1 MPIDNL
7 IGAFTK
13 IKTAFSDNEGESSL
27 QKFYQ
32 KVSEYGTLVRARY
45 EVNFSGIENLT
56 FFITDI
62 DVPSIRMNVTQVYY
76 EGQMVEVPQVYEFD
90 HDFNMTVL
98 CDGKGILYTTVVN
111 WLMTV
116 GGDSLLNSGYT
127 MTIRALG
134 DGVNTDGMTITF
146 NGVRFKNIS
155 GLSFSSSDPSLA
167 TFNIGCSAINF
178 TATMGSLKKIAGIFG
193 ALGTLGGFDANSIVN
208 SIGQA

>member
-13 IKTAFSDNEGESSL
+13 VKTAFQDSEGESSL
-27 QKFYQ
+27 KKFYQ
-32 KVSEYGTLVRARY
+32 KVSEYGTIVRARY
-45 EVNFSGIENLT
+45 EVNFSGIDNLT

-62 DVPSIRMNVTQVYY
+62 DVPAIRMNVTQVYY
-76 EGQMVEVPQVYEFD
+76 EGQMVEVPQIYEFD
-90 HDFNMTVL
+90 HDFSMTVL
-98 CDGKGILYTTVVN
+98 CDGKGVLYTTMVN

-127 MTIRALG
+127 MTLRALG

-146 NGVRFKNIS
+146 NGVRFKNVS
-155 GLSFSSSDPSLA
+155 GLSFSSSDSSLM
-167 TFNIGCSAINF
+167 TFNVQCSAINF
-178 TATMGSLKKIAGIFG
+178 TATMGSLQKASGIFG
-193 ALGTLGGFDANSIVN
+193 ALGTLGGFDASSIVN